1 MLLTR
6 WNSIIFPLLLLRK
19 TKNYGEKYNKTNT
32 RRLTDDQAPQN
43 SRNSTLCFLK
53 VFVVYPRLGG
63 KRCLQHGNVDRQ
75 KSPNKNLLSAAK
87 GPGKG
92 QPSKTN

>member
-1 MLLTR
+1 MLLRR
-6 WNSIIFPLLLLRK
+6 WSSIIFPLLLRK

-43 SRNSTLCFLK
+43 SRNSTLCILK
-53 VFVVYPRLGG
+53 VFVVYPRPGG
-63 KRCLQHGNVDRQ
+63 KRHQQHGNVDRQ